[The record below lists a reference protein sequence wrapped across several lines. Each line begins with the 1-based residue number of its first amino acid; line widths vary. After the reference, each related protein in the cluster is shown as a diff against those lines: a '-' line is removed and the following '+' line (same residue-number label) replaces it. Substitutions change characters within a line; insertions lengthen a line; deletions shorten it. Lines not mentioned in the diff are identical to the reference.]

1 MFEKNGREA
10 HNYEIGSENAND
22 YNDLESQAQAKL
34 VTIMEANSTIL
45 AKRKHTTLIIVPCV
59 FV

>member
-1 MFEKNGREA
+1 MRLGPA
-10 HNYEIGSENAND
+10 SAND

-45 AKRKHTTLIIVPCV
+45 AKREHTTLIILCAVVCPRKQKKKDTH
-59 FV
+59 